1 MKPAD
6 DAAQQALDAVRDS
19 LRDLIDDA
27 DTPSSVREALQAEYS
42 DLQTLWQKLEGN
54 ELHVAVFGRV
64 SVGKSSLLNAL
75 LARNVFATGPLHGV
89 TQRADTDQ
97 WTRLGDSAVR
107 VFDTP
112 GIDEIDGQGRERLAA
127 QVARRADLVLFVC
140 DADLTQLEYAALAQL
155 AATHRPL
162 LLILNKADRYHQAE
176 RARLLDRLRE
186 RTATLLQ
193 PEHVLSAAADP
204 RPETVVRIDANGE
217 ETEST
222 RPRAPDVAEVAARV
236 SEILEREGLL
246 LSALNAGLYA
256 SEVSDTVAARVAD
269 IRSTAAQR
277 VIRGYCL
284 GKGLA
289 VAINPVPLT
298 DLAAAAAL
306 DVSLVFH
313 LGRIYGLPITR
324 HEAGRLVGVISLQL
338 AALMGAVWAVHAAS
352 SLLKTLSAGLSVTVT
367 ALAQGS
373 VAWYATYVIGQVATR
388 YFVNGRSW
396 GPGGPKRAV
405 NDVLS
410 LVDRESILAEARQAL
425 TERLRRQRQ

>member
-1 MKPAD
+1 MTEQL
-6 DAAQQALDAVRDS
+6 DAARQALHAVRDS
-19 LRDLIDDA
+19 LRALIDDRE
-27 DTPSSVREALQAEYS
+27 TPAAVREALQTEYS
-42 DLQTLWQKLEGN
+42 DLQTLWRKLDDQ

-75 LARNVFATGPLHGV
+75 LARDVFATGPLHGV
-89 TQRADTDQ
+89 TQRAETDQ

-112 GIDEIDGQGRERLAA
+112 GIDEIDGQARERLAA
-127 QVARRADLVLFVC
+127 QVARRADLVIFVC
-140 DADLTQLEYAALAQL
+140 DADLTQLERSALAQL
-155 AATHRPL
+155 AEAHRPL
-162 LLILNKADRYHQAE
+162 LLVLNKADRYSQAE
-176 RARLLDRLRE
+176 QARLLEQLRAHA
-186 RTATLLQ
+186 RGLVQ
-193 PEHVLSAAADP
+193 PEHVLLAAADP
-204 RPETVVRIDANGE
+204 RPERIVRVGIDGQDV
-217 ETEST
+217 EST
-222 RPRAPDVAEVAARV
+222 RPREPDIAAVAQQV
-236 SEILEREGLL
+236 SAILAREGLL

-256 SEVSDTVAARVAD
+256 SEVSDTVAMRIAE
-269 IRSTAAQR
+269 IRASAAQR

-289 VAINPVPLT
+289 VAVNPVPLT

-306 DVSLVFH
+306 DVTLVFH
-313 LGRIYGLPITR
+313 LSRIYGLPITR

-373 VAWYATYVIGQVATR
+373 VAWYATYLIGQVATR
-388 YFVNGRSW
+388 YFVQGRSW

-405 NDVLS
+405 HDVLT

-425 TERLRRQRQ
+425 AERLRGRSR

>member
-1 MKPAD
+1 MTD
-6 DAAQQALDAVRDS
+6 QLDAARQALHAVRDS
-19 LRDLIDDA
+19 LRALIDDRE
-27 DTPSSVREALQAEYS
+27 TPAAVREALQTEYS
-42 DLQTLWQKLEGN
+42 DLQTLWRKLDDQ

-75 LARNVFATGPLHGV
+75 LARDVFATGPLHGV
-89 TQRADTDQ
+89 TQRAETDQ

-112 GIDEIDGQGRERLAA
+112 GIDEIDGQARERLAA
-127 QVARRADLVLFVC
+127 QVARRADLVIFVC
-140 DADLTQLEYAALAQL
+140 DADLTQLERGALAQL
-155 AATHRPL
+155 AEAHRPL
-162 LLILNKADRYHQAE
+162 LLVLNKADRYSQTE
-176 RARLLDRLRE
+176 QARLLEQLRAHA
-186 RTATLLQ
+186 RGLVQ
-193 PEHVLSAAADP
+193 PEHVLLAAADP
-204 RPETVVRIDANGE
+204 RPERIVRVGIDGQDV
-217 ETEST
+217 EST
-222 RPRAPDVAEVAARV
+222 RPREPDIAAVAQQV
-236 SEILEREGLL
+236 SAILAREGLL

-256 SEVSDTVAARVAD
+256 SEVSDTVATRIAE
-269 IRSTAAQR
+269 IRASAAQR

-289 VAINPVPLT
+289 VAVNPVPLT

-306 DVSLVFH
+306 DVTLVFH
-313 LGRIYGLPITR
+313 LSRIYGLPITR

-373 VAWYATYVIGQVATR
+373 VAWYATYLIGQVATH
-388 YFVNGRSW
+388 YFVRGRSW

-405 NDVLS
+405 RDVLN

-425 TERLRRQRQ
+425 AERLRGRSR

>member
-1 MKPAD
+1 MTD
-6 DAAQQALDAVRDS
+6 QLDAARQALHAVRDS
-19 LRDLIDDA
+19 LRALIDDRE
-27 DTPSSVREALQAEYS
+27 TPAAVREALQTEYS
-42 DLQTLWQKLEGN
+42 DLQTLWRKLDDQ

-75 LARNVFATGPLHGV
+75 LARDVFATGPLHGV
-89 TQRADTDQ
+89 TQRAETDQ

-112 GIDEIDGQGRERLAA
+112 GIDEIDGQARERLAA
-127 QVARRADLVLFVC
+127 QVARRADLVIFVC
-140 DADLTQLEYAALAQL
+140 DADLTQLERSALAQL
-155 AATHRPL
+155 AEAHRPL
-162 LLILNKADRYHQAE
+162 LLVLNKADRYSQAE
-176 RARLLDRLRE
+176 QARLLEQLRAHA
-186 RTATLLQ
+186 RGLVQ
-193 PEHVLSAAADP
+193 PEHVLLAAADP
-204 RPETVVRIDANGE
+204 RPERIVRVGIDGQDV
-217 ETEST
+217 EST
-222 RPRAPDVAEVAARV
+222 RPREPDIAAVAQQV
-236 SEILEREGLL
+236 SAILAREGLL

-256 SEVSDTVAARVAD
+256 SEVSDTVATRIAE
-269 IRSTAAQR
+269 IRASAAQR

-289 VAINPVPLT
+289 VAVNPVPLT

-306 DVSLVFH
+306 DVTLVFH
-313 LGRIYGLPITR
+313 LSRIYGLPITR

-373 VAWYATYVIGQVATR
+373 VAWYATYLIGQVATH
-388 YFVNGRSW
+388 YFVRGRSW

-405 NDVLS
+405 RDVLN

-425 TERLRRQRQ
+425 AERLRGRSR